1 MLLTRISVTERA
13 NAIAAT
19 PEFLEQ
25 QRQQFVSLKTMPAW
39 RFINDFLL
47 FFENRSSGDSE
58 SEQQPQPQPQLSPD
72 SIGSPSSTSSSS
84 SSTSSRMFFFSPQRS
99 PGSVNSQ
106 VDSEEKY
113 SRAVARDQFL
123 SQYMRKAPSCPSLRK
138 LGASSRFQPP
148 SLESALAAENAVE
161 EAKTDP
167 TTCSICLDTLDKDPP
182 RPVKKLHCAVI

>member
-1 MLLTRISVTERA
+1 MLLTRISVSERA

-39 RFINDFLL
+39 RFINDFLA
-47 FFENRSSGDSE
+47 FFENRYSRDSE
-58 SEQQPQPQPQLSPD
+58 SEQQPQLSSD

-138 LGASSRFQPP
+138 LGASSRFQPA

-167 TTCSICLDTLDKDPP
+167 TTCSICLDTLDKNPP
-182 RPVKKLHCAVI
+182 RTVKKLHCAVI